1 MSDRAF
7 GRDRLERS
15 RSYPRDPRGAKEP
28 ILAPILRRHPRA
40 ATPENAIAALPLGVI
55 SFAPCGARL
64 GWGADFPTAPDRKH
78 RDGFRGGLRS
88 STRQLTGYDG
98 GQAGSK

>member
-40 ATPENAIAALPLGVI
+40 ATPEKCNCGVAFGRDFFRPLRGSLGV
-55 SFAPCGARL
+55 
-64 GWGADFPTAPDRKH
+64 
-78 RDGFRGGLRS
+78 GG
-88 STRQLTGYDG
+88 
-98 GQAGSK
+98 